1 LPGRIIEKRDITV
14 SETREMLKKLESE
27 LDQFQRRTLDYADK
41 FSKIDAGK
49 AAELV
54 EELVSRFSLERERA
68 IQLVNCM
75 PETIE
80 EIRVFFVGGKWRLM
94 TPSQLEEILQ
104 TLKKYRNTTS
114 P

>member
-1 LPGRIIEKRDITV
+1 
-14 SETREMLKKLESE
+14 MLKKLESE